1 MVNVTRKVSSAPM
14 AVMMAI
20 VVVCLLSGAC
30 GYTLAGR
37 GSFLPDYIETIGVP
51 SFANNTSF
59 FEVEQLLTR
68 EVRSELIGRGNY
80 RVVPET
86 TSVDAVLEGTISS
99 IQFVPASFT
108 SQQQA
113 SRYVFTLSARIAFR
127 DLRTDEV
134 LWENPSLVFTEEY
147 EVATGGG
154 ALDVSAFFGQQSNAL
169 ERIAGDFAKTVVSAI
184 LEAF

>member
-1 MVNVTRKVSSAPM
+1 MANVTRKVSSAL
-14 AVMMAI
+14 MMAI

-30 GYTLAGR
+30 GYSLAGR

-68 EVRSELIGRGNY
+68 EVRSELIGRGHY
-80 RVVPET
+80 RVVPEST
-86 TSVDAVLEGTISS
+86 RVDAVLEGTISS
-99 IQFVPASFT
+99 IQFVPVSFT
-108 SQQQA
+108 TQQQA
-113 SRYVFTLSARIAFR
+113 SRYVFTLSASISFR

-169 ERIAGDFAKTVVSAI
+169 ERIAGDFGKTVVSAI